1 MIPASNAVAPT
12 VPSLLYMA
20 VEKSGKAPAKHVRMT
35 ALPVRASAARC
46 RYATVRYV
54 NVEVKM

>member
-1 MIPASNAVAPT
+1 MRPASNAVAPT
-12 VPSLLYMA
+12 VPSVLYMP
-20 VEKSGKAPAKHVRMT
+20 VEKSGNAAANIVLMT
-35 ALPVRASAARC
+35 ALPVKASAAKW